1 MNMLT
6 NKLRLF
12 LGVFAVL
19 CLPYFDAAGQ
29 EKLLFQDFED
39 QTPGGRPD
47 GWRLTWGEM
56 GNDTLAISSLQA
68 ATGKQSLLV
77 DRTVGT
83 SATHYGVATDVPDIS
98 DGWAK
103 LSFCVYVDG
112 KGDDAQ
118 FGFLVR
124 GASPSPGENEY
135 IANVAFGSRAG
146 GRNVTISNNNV
157 KQILGAYDPQHWYR
171 VTLWLPTVG
180 GGQTEF
186 FGMLESAEADGKWTK
201 MESLQSVPASAPKR
215 HYWRF
220 EFNTTPNKRDY
231 EVFLDNVSWEQT
243 DLPPTQ

>member
-1 MNMLT
+1 M
-6 NKLRLF
+6 
-12 LGVFAVL
+12 L

-29 EKLLFQDFED
+29 DKLLFQDFED

-56 GNDTLAISSLQA
+56 GDDTLTVSSLQA
-68 ATGKQSLLV
+68 AAGKQSLLL
-77 DRTVGT
+77 DRTQGT
-83 SATHYGVATDVPDIS
+83 SAKMYGIATDVPDIS

-118 FGFLVR
+118 LGFLVR
-124 GASPSPGENEY
+124 GDGDGPGVNEF
-135 IANVAFGSRAG
+135 IAFVGFGSNAG
-146 GRNVTISNNNV
+146 GRNVTISTINNA
-157 KQILGAYDPQHWYR
+157 KKILGTYDPQHWYR

-186 FGMLESAEADGKWTK
+186 AGMLESAEADGKWSNIGSL
-201 MESLQSVPASAPKR
+201 ESLPTNPPKR

-220 EFNTTPNKRDY
+220 EFNSIPNKRDY
-231 EVFLDNVSWEQT
+231 EVFVDNVSWEQT